1 MWSKTPHWWQIW
13 VVLELIGLLK
23 GGWTLEV
30 DRDLN
35 LGQFGLIWQKKN
47 IWEWWQVRTNS
58 DSLFNLG
65 GVLDIG
71 LETSTLHHIFY
82 LCLS

>member
-35 LGQFGLIWQKKN
+35 LGQFGLIWQKKKYEN
-47 IWEWWQVRTNS
+47 DDKWGQIQI
-58 DSLFNLG
+58 L
-65 GVLDIG
+65 
-71 LETSTLHHIFY
+71 Y
-82 LCLS
+82 LT